1 MAVKQ
6 ISIFVENRKGTML
19 EITKTMADA
28 EIDIRALSIADTT
41 DYGILRLIVND
52 PEKAIVT
59 VKNAGFTASVT
70 EVIAILIED
79 KPGGFSRPVE
89 ILTNNDINLEY
100 AYAFITPIVGDAY
113 VIIRV
118 EDNDKAEKILAEN
131 GVRMLTQEQIE
142 KL

>member
-28 EIDIRALSIADTT
+28 GIDIRALSIADTT

-100 AYAFITPIVGDAY
+100 AYAFITPVVGDAY